1 VHAPVWLWAA
11 FIAFVLMML
20 AVDLLSHRG
29 ERTPSMREAAAW
41 SGLWVTIGLA
51 FGGLLT
57 IWQGREIGSAYLSG
71 YLIEKSLSVDNVFV
85 FALVFAAFGVPLRL
99 QRRVLTY
106 GVLGALI
113 LRAIFIVGGAALLDA
128 VHVTIYLFGAL
139 LLATAVRVL
148 RSHGQ
153 QAIEPEKNLALR
165 GFRRVVPMTPDLQGD
180 RFVVRKNGRRY
191 ATPLLAVLLVIETAD
206 VLFAVD
212 SIPAIFAVTTDTF
225 VVFTSNVFALLGMR
239 ALYFL
244 LAGAAE
250 RFRYLHVG
258 LGIILA
264 FVGTKLVLSDVWHP
278 PTWSTLAV
286 IAAVLGATFAVSVRH
301 NRADKHTAAT
311 ATPPAPAEVE
321 VAREA
326 ARV

>member
-1 VHAPVWLWAA
+1 MHAPVWLWVA
-11 FIAFVLMML
+11 FVAFVLLML
-20 AVDLLSHRG
+20 AVDLLAHRG
-29 ERTPSMREAAAW
+29 ERTPSMREAGAW
-41 SGLWVTIGLA
+41 SALWVVLALA
-51 FGGLLT
+51 FGGILT
-57 IWQGREIGSAYLSG
+57 LWQGREIGSAYLSG

-85 FALVFAAFGVPLRL
+85 FALVFAAFNIPQRS

-113 LRAIFIVGGAALLDA
+113 LRAIFIAGGAALLDA
-128 VHVTIYLFGAL
+128 VHFTIYLFGAL
-139 LLATAVRVL
+139 LLVTAFKVL

-153 QAIEPEKNLALR
+153 QAVAPERNLVLR
-165 GFRRVVPMTPDLQGD
+165 GFRRLVPMTPELRGD
-180 RFVVRKNGRRY
+180 RFVVRKAGRRY

-258 LGIILA
+258 LGIILG
-264 FVGTKLVLSDVWHP
+264 FVGVKLVMSDVWHP
-278 PTWSTLAV
+278 PTWSTLVV
-286 IAAVLGATFAVSVRH
+286 IAVVLGVTFGVSLRRTRPVE
-301 NRADKHTAAT
+301 NSGA
-311 ATPPAPAEVE
+311 PPALEEAP
-321 VAREA
+321 VAREKA
-326 ARV
+326 AV

>member
-11 FIAFVLMML
+11 FVVFVLAML
-20 AVDLLSHRG
+20 AVDLLAHRG
-29 ERTPSMREAAAW
+29 TRAPSMREAGAW
-41 SGLWVTIGLA
+41 SALWVVLALIFGAILTLWKGSDIG
-51 FGGLLT
+51 T
-57 IWQGREIGSAYLSG
+57 AYFSG

-85 FALVFAAFGVPLRL
+85 FALVFGAFSIPLHS

-106 GVLGALI
+106 GVLGALV
-113 LRAIFIVGGAALLDA
+113 LRAIFIAGGAALLDA
-128 VHVTIYLFGAL
+128 VHFTIYVFGAL
-139 LLATAVRVL
+139 LLMTAIKVL

-153 QAIEPEKNLALR
+153 QEVHPERNIVLR
-165 GFRRVVPMTPDLQGD
+165 AFRRVVPMTPGLQGD
-180 RFVVRKNGRRY
+180 RFVVRRHGRRY

-258 LGIILA
+258 LGLILG
-264 FVGTKLVLSDVWHP
+264 FVGIKLVLSNVWHP
-278 PTWSTLAV
+278 PTWSTLVV
-286 IAAVLGATFAVSVRH
+286 IAVVLGVTIGVSLRRTK
-301 NRADKHTAAT
+301 RAAANQ
-311 ATPPAPAEVE
+311 PFRPVDEVP
-321 VAREA
+321 VARSGA
-326 ARV
+326 PV

>member
-1 VHAPVWLWAA
+1 LWAA
-11 FIAFVLMML
+11 FIAFIVAML
-20 AVDLLSHRG
+20 AVDLLAHRG
-29 ERTPSMREAAAW
+29 QRTPTMRESAAW
-41 SGLWVTIGLA
+41 SALWVVLALA
-51 FGGLLT
+51 FGGLLAL
-57 IWQGREIGSAYLSG
+57 WQGREIGSEYLSG

-85 FALVFAAFGVPLRL
+85 FALIFSAFSIPLSS

-113 LRAIFIVGGAALLDA
+113 LRAIFIAGGAALLDT

-139 LLATAVRVL
+139 LLITAIKVL

-153 QAIEPEKNLALR
+153 QAVAPERNLVLR
-165 GFRRVVPMTPDLQGD
+165 GFRRFVPMTPELQGE
-180 RFVVRKNGRRY
+180 RFLVRRDGRRY

-278 PTWSTLAV
+278 PTWSSLAV
-286 IAAVLGATFAVSVRH
+286 IAVVLGITFAVSLRRTRPGVPLP
-301 NRADKHTAAT
+301 TA
-311 ATPPAPAEVE
+311 PPPLTETVE
-321 VAREA
+321 REKSP
-326 ARV
+326 V